1 MTKVFIPSGKISAKK
16 REFKAIA
23 ADIRHAV
30 FSVVRQRLVGE
41 LFQSSCVGSGF
52 FVSSTV
58 FVTCWHVIDSPL
70 SPHVPGDKYQLVNN
84 LNGTNGIVLDIVGGM
99 YPLVQQPEFP
109 SPGSFDT
116 VDFFGSSL
124 AFTNFAPNFQYDFEI
139 DFSPGTCQDIP
150 PLAGTGAVP
159 TFTSKTCNQIQGGG
173 EQGGPPEE
181 QINYITSVDFVV
193 EGGATTPEPS
203 SFILLGTGLA
213 GLFQIGFRRMRAAR
227 KAS

>member
-1 MTKVFIPSGKISAKK
+1 MRRSICLLWLLVFGGCL
-16 REFKAIA
+16 A
-23 ADIRHAV
+23 AQADPLVTGTINYV
-30 FSVVRQRLVGE
+30 FHNGDDTS
-41 LFQSSCVGSGF
+41 
-52 FVSSTV
+52 SST
-58 FVTCWHVIDSPL
+58 FSFDPDKL
-70 SPHVPGDKYQLVNN
+70 FFYLQPDYEGDFL
-84 LNGTNGIVLDIVGGM
+84 

-124 AFTNFAPNFQYDFEI
+124 AFTNFGPNFSYDFEI

-159 TFTSKTCNQIQGGG
+159 TFTTMTCNQVSGGG
-173 EQGGPPEE
+173 FGGGPPEE

-213 GLFQIGFRRMRAAR
+213 GLIQIGFSRMRAAR
-227 KAS
+227 RAS